1 MADNNKDINI
11 SNDNNTDETTMPP
24 IKEPVGR
31 NRFQPNSRY
40 FTIVMYALLFV
51 LGSILIYNFV
61 GNFSNTLRLI
71 GSIASILSPF
81 FIGGF
86 IALVLYPLVHLLYHR
101 LFMEK
106 FKCKSQKLAK
116 WLSIL
121 ITYLVAIGVIAIL
134 LIFIVPQI
142 YESIREITEQLPN
155 WYDNALAFLNSF
167 EQSHQNWS
175 FIDYDTINKHIEQA
189 FPTILNYLSGIMAD
203 LLPFI
208 VNTSMAIIKGVVNL
222 IIAIMVSVYMISD
235 HKNIFYHFK
244 RLMYAVFPKKT
255 ASTIRHITKESG
267 KIFLDFILGKA
278 LDSLII
284 GIICFICMLIFHFP
298 YAVLISV
305 IVGVTNMIPYFGPY
319 IGGVMGGIIILIVN
333 PIQVIFFAILILVIQ
348 QFDGLFLGPKILGD
362 KTGLK
367 PLWVIFSITVG
378 GSLFGVLGMFLGVPC
393 VAVLSYILNLT
404 VEHFLKKRKV
414 EVTPYESPDE
424 M

>member
-1 MADNNKDINI
+1 MADNNNKDINI

-134 LIFIVPQI
+134 LTFIVPQI

-155 WYDNALAFLNSF
+155 WYDNALAFLNSY
-167 EQSHQNWS
+167 N
-175 FIDYDTINKHIEQA
+175 
-189 FPTILNYLSGIMAD
+189 
-203 LLPFI
+203 
-208 VNTSMAIIKGVVNL
+208 
-222 IIAIMVSVYMISD
+222 
-235 HKNIFYHFK
+235 
-244 RLMYAVFPKKT
+244 
-255 ASTIRHITKESG
+255 
-267 KIFLDFILGKA
+267 ILGCPCPTV
-278 LDSLII
+278 S
-284 GIICFICMLIFHFP
+284 P
-298 YAVLISV
+298 IS
-305 IVGVTNMIPYFGPY
+305 IKY
-319 IGGVMGGIIILIVN
+319 
-333 PIQVIFFAILILVIQ
+333 
-348 QFDGLFLGPKILGD
+348 
-362 KTGLK
+362 GLK
-367 PLWVIFSITVG
+367 
-378 GSLFGVLGMFLGVPC
+378 SLR
-393 VAVLSYILNLT
+393 LNIST
-404 VEHFLKKRKV
+404 
-414 EVTPYESPDE
+414 
-424 M
+424 